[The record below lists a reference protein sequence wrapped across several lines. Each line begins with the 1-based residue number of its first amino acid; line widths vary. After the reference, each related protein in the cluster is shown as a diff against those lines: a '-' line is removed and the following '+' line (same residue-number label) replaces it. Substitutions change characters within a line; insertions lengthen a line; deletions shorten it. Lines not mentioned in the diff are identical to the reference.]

1 MLRYGRLLI
10 FAAFLAVL
18 FSILHFSGIK
28 ENFEIGFLRRQ
39 FEDNALAG
47 MLLFTALF
55 VLGNLVRIPGII
67 FLAAALMAL
76 GQVLGGLATYIAAVV
91 SCVVTF
97 FVIRLLG
104 GDALRKLRWAWAVRL
119 LDRLD
124 RRPVA
129 SIVLLRTFLMV
140 APPLNYALA
149 MSGVKFRHYLMGTLL
164 GIPLPLTLLCIAFEY
179 IARAFNLP
187 VT

>member
-18 FSILHFSGIK
+18 FLIVQFSGIK

-39 FEDNALAG
+39 FEENALLG
-47 MLLFTALF
+47 MLLFTLLF
-55 VLGNLVRIPGII
+55 VLGNLARIPGLI
-67 FLAAALMAL
+67 FLGAALLAL
-76 GQVLGGLATYIAAVV
+76 GQVLGGVAAYVAAVT

-97 FVIRLLG
+97 FVIRFLG
-104 GDALRKLRWAWAVRL
+104 GDALRKLRWPWAVRL
-119 LDRLD
+119 LERLD

-129 SIVLLRTFLMV
+129 SIILLRIFMMV

-149 MSGVKFRHYLMGTLL
+149 MSGVKFRHYLIGTVL

-179 IARAFNLP
+179 IAKAFNLP